1 MMKRNFHTYNDEA
14 IARALAESEGHIMV
28 ESVAPPPSAV
38 ANCPLRHGL
47 ERYQSS
53 AAQRITCNG
62 CKRRLREG
70 ESVWSCVQC
79 NFDACEICYRQGSQA
94 FASTTSSSSS
104 VVRQVPPSAS
114 AASSSQF
121 NNPFASTSQ
130 ISSTHMC
137 MIPCSVGGIT
147 VEMLVDTGAQT
158 SVLSMPLVNTLG
170 LANRLDRRTM
180 GVAAGVGRAR
190 ILGSIK
196 NVVCVFGIGH
206 VEFLMDFIVLEIQE
220 PMVILGLD
228 QLRKYKCLV
237 DMEREKLVFGGA
249 GGVEVEMLPA
259 EQQHFDLRS
268 LNGGCV
274 LM

>member
-1 MMKRNFHTYNDEA
+1 
-14 IARALAESEGHIMV
+14 
-28 ESVAPPPSAV
+28 
-38 ANCPLRHGL
+38 
-47 ERYQSS
+47 
-53 AAQRITCNG
+53 
-62 CKRRLREG
+62 
-70 ESVWSCVQC
+70 
-79 NFDACEICYRQGSQA
+79 
-94 FASTTSSSSS
+94 
-104 VVRQVPPSAS
+104 
-114 AASSSQF
+114 
-121 NNPFASTSQ
+121 
-130 ISSTHMC
+130 
-137 MIPCSVGGIT
+137 
-147 VEMLVDTGAQT
+147 
-158 SVLSMPLVNTLG
+158 
-170 LANRLDRRTM
+170 M